1 MGYVRSQ
8 VEVWGLPKL
17 SQASTYKINALFKD
31 PMVCN
36 MCLNGL
42 RNSWLDYLGSGKLE
56 NFPFSLNIISEFI
69 NYCEDAGH
77 LSQVESL
84 NLLIGRVNKTFS
96 KETTVKRTKFEICQG
111 MLAMEER
118 FTREKWSNEERTDFY
133 NISRDILG
141 AAPSLFSDYLALFK
155 KFSPAQMK
163 LFTKDI
169 YPLYR
174 TKLVLM
180 EKKDYRTFDKKEL
193 VHFREDIRF
202 FADVFNSSEK
212 PFENQKQKLLGEIRS
227 FFIDRFGI
235 IKIPQELSSDHI
247 RSIINI
253 STYLANLHERS
264 ADKETVLGFYLSM
277 MINDRWDGFRRGEII
292 DPSEYLTPE
301 KNSVVNKLIQERQR
315 LNPLTAERLGI
326 SEEEMPEFFKLLQ
339 QETQNM
345 VVGDIE
351 TIDVK
356 LGNIILNLRGLE
368 DLDLYPDP
376 LDKQRM
382 RLLLGWG
389 HKRIGSVVAKM
400 YQSLATPGKAI
411 QFSEEDTKIQQQVAQ
426 VMQQLDLNLTP
437 KTLKEYFQDGIKPLA
452 TVVNLLNFIEDKRAE
467 SEIELLRDL
476 LKPSEHVIQ
485 IFKRLGEDFKPTSG
499 AMALSQDLSY
509 LDNLSVKRED
519 ELTQEEKALLTE
531 YTANIREQMIK
542 LEEIY
547 SQIKIKFGN
556 FKQGG
561 AGQNPLLQ
569 KKLDQIERIVN
580 TQITQQAI
588 TSTATNNLNTIIENI
603 RECLSCTRE
612 GCNNDTNLTFGDMN
626 KFYLYSQSETQQKG
640 SISDQIAFVE
650 PISRE
655 NGSQSMAFVLDRI
668 YGTNTPTILENQVDA
683 VLKKYRTI
691 KQRFPNIRLFIFVS
705 EAAIKTGG
713 TSMEMIQ
720 ERLKNKNVHI
730 KKESVEVEVAESATG
745 DHYIEF
751 GGSPRAAGKR
761 QTNGI
766 VII

>member
-1 MGYVRSQ
+1 MEKIIPHEIEQIDTLLNSDVSTEVNQQNWHQLLMGYVRSQ

-17 SQASTYKINALFKD
+17 SQASTDKINALFKD

-155 KFSPAQMK
+155 KFSPAKMK

-326 SEEEMPEFFKLLQ
+326 
-339 QETQNM
+339 
-345 VVGDIE
+345 
-351 TIDVK
+351 
-356 LGNIILNLRGLE
+356 
-368 DLDLYPDP
+368 
-376 LDKQRM
+376 
-382 RLLLGWG
+382 
-389 HKRIGSVVAKM
+389 
-400 YQSLATPGKAI
+400 
-411 QFSEEDTKIQQQVAQ
+411 
-426 VMQQLDLNLTP
+426 
-437 KTLKEYFQDGIKPLA
+437 
-452 TVVNLLNFIEDKRAE
+452 
-467 SEIELLRDL
+467 
-476 LKPSEHVIQ
+476 
-485 IFKRLGEDFKPTSG
+485 
-499 AMALSQDLSY
+499 
-509 LDNLSVKRED
+509 
-519 ELTQEEKALLTE
+519 
-531 YTANIREQMIK
+531 
-542 LEEIY
+542 
-547 SQIKIKFGN
+547 
-556 FKQGG
+556 
-561 AGQNPLLQ
+561 
-569 KKLDQIERIVN
+569 
-580 TQITQQAI
+580 
-588 TSTATNNLNTIIENI
+588 
-603 RECLSCTRE
+603 
-612 GCNNDTNLTFGDMN
+612 
-626 KFYLYSQSETQQKG
+626 
-640 SISDQIAFVE
+640 
-650 PISRE
+650 
-655 NGSQSMAFVLDRI
+655 
-668 YGTNTPTILENQVDA
+668 
-683 VLKKYRTI
+683 
-691 KQRFPNIRLFIFVS
+691 
-705 EAAIKTGG
+705 
-713 TSMEMIQ
+713 
-720 ERLKNKNVHI
+720 
-730 KKESVEVEVAESATG
+730 
-745 DHYIEF
+745 
-751 GGSPRAAGKR
+751 
-761 QTNGI
+761 
-766 VII
+766 